1 MQKIALALSIL
12 ALALGIYA
20 VVSNGA
26 SAESNNEKPSFYEGL
41 EDSGEAQTGDLNIA
55 FVRGDS
61 LNLKYQ
67 FILDKQDE
75 LISSSR
81 QSENKLQRKMAN
93 AEKEYGELVG
103 YIQSGQATEEEM
115 QIAQQRMMELEYEL
129 QGIQQQEQE
138 RLMKKE
144 QDIQG
149 EIVRRLDKFLD
160 KYARENDIDLIL
172 NWGVSGEGV
181 LYGSQP
187 YDITDQVINGLNA
200 AYAMEIASED
210 TGE

>member
-1 MQKIALALSIL
+1 MQKIALALSIV

-20 VVSNGA
+20 VVSNGTTVEP
-26 SAESNNEKPSFYEGL
+26 ESEKPAFYEGL
-41 EDSGEAQTGDLNIA
+41 EESTSTNDSDLKIA

-61 LNLKYQ
+61 LNVKYQ

-138 RLMKKE
+138 RLLKKE
-144 QDIQG
+144 ADIQS
-149 EIVRRLDKFLD
+149 EIVRRLDQFLD

-187 YDITDQVINGLNA
+187 YDITDEVVNGLNE
-200 AYAMEIASED
+200 AYAMEITSQD